1 MAANN
6 PTGLLLTNLGS
17 PESTE
22 VKDVQKYLDE
32 FLMDK
37 RVIDFPYLFRYLLM
51 HCYVVP
57 RRAPES
63 AKAYQKVWLPEGS
76 PLIVFAEKLKQK
88 VQQKAAFPVALSMR
102 YGNPS
107 TENAFRELLARE
119 PDLKEVLVLPLYPQY
134 TMSSYDTAVEEV
146 KRVYHQGKYPFKLRF
161 LNPFFNRPEYIAAL
175 AAQIKPFLVQGYD
188 KLLFSYHGLPERHM
202 RKDDARIAA
211 GKADFQLPSI
221 NYQKQAF
228 ETSRLVAEHL
238 GIPQE
243 KYETSFQ
250 SRLTSAGKEWLK
262 PYTAVRL
269 EELPKEGVRKLLV
282 VCPAFIN
289 DCLETIEEIGMQGKE
304 SFEAA
309 GGENLTLIPC
319 INDQDQFAETV
330 VRWVVKGQ

>member
-1 MAANN
+1 
-6 PTGLLLTNLGS
+6 
-17 PESTE
+17 
-22 VKDVQKYLDE
+22 
-32 FLMDK
+32 
-37 RVIDFPYLFRYLLM
+37 M

-63 AKAYQKVWLPEGS
+63 AKAYQKVWMPEGS
-76 PLIVFAEKLKQK
+76 PLIVFAERLKEK
-88 VQQKAAFPVALSMR
+88 VQQKTSFPVALSMR

-107 TENAFRELLARE
+107 TEKAFGELLAKDPE
-119 PDLKEVLVLPLYPQY
+119 LQEVVVLPLYPQY

-146 KRVYHQGKYPFKLRF
+146 KRVHRKGKYPFRLRI
-161 LNPFFNRPEYIAAL
+161 LSPFFNHPEYIASL
-175 AAQIKPFLVQGYD
+175 AAQIKPFVEKEYD

-202 RKDDARIAA
+202 RKDDIRLAE

-228 ETSRLVAEHL
+228 EISRLVAEL
-238 GIPQE
+238 LEIPKE

-262 PYTAVRL
+262 PYTVVRL
-269 EELPKEGVRKLLV
+269 EELPKEGIKKLLV

-304 SFEAA
+304 SFESS

-319 INDQDQFAETV
+319 INDQEQFAETV
-330 VRWVVKGQ
+330 VKWAIEGQ